1 MREGWTLGNQPYRI
15 PRPDLGIKQVDSA
28 GVIEDRL
35 WLHAGPQPE
44 GIIVARIHR
53 ISAGLRSSPC
63 AQQRQQQRER

>member
-1 MREGWTLGNQPYRI
+1 
-15 PRPDLGIKQVDSA
+15 
-28 GVIEDRL
+28 VIQDRL

-53 ISAGLRSSPC
+53 IRAGLCNSPW